1 MFFISNAVVTAE
13 HSSALQEYELELDL
27 YGKVDPARSKY
38 ELLKTK
44 VEVQLFKTEPIQWP
58 CLEASAQGA
67 PKPATAAAMP
77 PPSSHPPAYPSSF
90 KR

>member
-1 MFFISNAVVTAE
+1 MLSTQCT
-13 HSSALQEYELELDL
+13 QEYELELDL
-27 YGKVDPARSKY
+27 YGKVDPAKSKY

-44 VEVQLFKTEPIQWP
+44 VEIQLMKTEAIQWP
-58 CLEASAQGA
+58 CLEASAQVA
-67 PKPATAAAMP
+67 PKSVTVAAMP